1 MKNEEKDR
9 LRREFLARRQAMKE
23 QEVQIKSRAI
33 QTRVEALLRE
43 EEARTVM
50 SYVSVRNEVRTQALI
65 RSLLAEGIVVAVPLC
80 VPERLELVP
89 CRLKSLEHD
98 LEEGHFGI
106 PEPKENKRQP
116 LPLEELEAIIVPG
129 VAFDRCGYRLGHGS
143 GYYDLFLRRLPDGI
157 AKIGLAYDWQVVAEV
172 PRSDHDVPVDL
183 VVTETEVIAVG
194 PGVGA

>member
-43 EEARTVM
+43 QGARTVM

-89 CRLKSLEHD
+89 CRMENLEDD